1 MYVKI
6 ASPLFL
12 LASSLLIAVT
22 WAHRPID
29 CFNEGNVLG
38 WTTQQEDVPNEKSDL
53 DVIMRVNRE
62 HELTSIKVCRT
73 RSENYI
79 RGVQVSYG
87 QFNGAGELVDAVSL
101 NQIGDLDQASF
112 VCDNFYIPKDDYLSS
127 ILYRYNILGV

>member
-6 ASPLFL
+6 ASPVFL
-12 LASSLLIAVT
+12 LVSLLLMAVT
-22 WAHRPID
+22 RAHRPID

-38 WTTQQEDVPNEKSDL
+38 WSTQQEDIPNEKSDL
-53 DVIMRVNRE
+53 DLIMLVDRE
-62 HELTSIKVCRT
+62 HELTSIKVRRT

-101 NQIGDLDQASF
+101 NMIGDLDQASF

-127 ILYRYNILGV
+127 ILYRYNVFGV

>member
-6 ASPLFL
+6 GSPLFL
-12 LASSLLIAVT
+12 MASLLLMAVT

-38 WTTQQEDVPNEKSDL
+38 WTTQQEDTPNEKSDL
-53 DVIMRVNRE
+53 DMIIRVDRE
-62 HELTSIKVCRT
+62 HELSSIKVCRT

-87 QFNGAGELVDAVSL
+87 QFNGAGELSNAVSL
-101 NQIGDLDQASF
+101 NMIGNLAQASF
-112 VCDNFYIPKDDYLSS
+112 VCDNFYIPKDDYLAS
-127 ILYRYNILGV
+127 ILYRYNVFGV